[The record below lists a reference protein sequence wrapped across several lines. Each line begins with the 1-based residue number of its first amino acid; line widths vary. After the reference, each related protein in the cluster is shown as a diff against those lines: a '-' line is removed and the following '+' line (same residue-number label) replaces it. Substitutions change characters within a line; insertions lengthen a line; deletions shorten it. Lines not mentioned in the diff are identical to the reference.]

1 MKDQQLSIPS
11 GRGTRETAKRLHRRK
26 LRRVGKKQLDDAPKK
41 NRYRGYT

>member
-11 GRGTRETAKRLHRRK
+11 SRGTRETAKRLLRRK
-26 LRRVGKKQLDDAPKK
+26 LRRASKKHLDDAPKR